1 MQISKSQFSTVVADI
16 LCLAAVGIPIL
27 LLKYLGQA
35 AKKGFF
41 CSDDSLRHPY
51 FDSTIPTTV
60 NVSVSYGIPLTIIL
74 LTHISQLCCGRTNTL
89 RSVIR
94 NTYQDCIFFILGVFT
109 VQLLSGVC
117 KLSSGRL
124 RPHFIAVCRP
134 DIEFT
139 SQICGT
145 WDNPVYVT
153 NFTCSGNSDLFPN
166 ESTRTH
172 RIRESRLS
180 FLSGHTSLACYG
192 MTFGVFF
199 LQTRTK
205 KIRASTLAVGLLQAM
220 MMIYATYCSLSRV
233 ADNKH
238 HPTDVGAGAVLGSA
252 LALGIVY
259 CASRR
264 DRAKYTTGSDS
275 NRRVTEIESKV
286 P

>member
-109 VQLLSGVC
+109 VQVSV
-117 KLSSGRL
+117 
-124 RPHFIAVCRP
+124 
-134 DIEFT
+134 
-139 SQICGT
+139 
-145 WDNPVYVT
+145 
-153 NFTCSGNSDLFPN
+153 
-166 ESTRTH
+166 
-172 RIRESRLS
+172 
-180 FLSGHTSLACYG
+180 
-192 MTFGVFF
+192 
-199 LQTRTK
+199 
-205 KIRASTLAVGLLQAM
+205 
-220 MMIYATYCSLSRV
+220 
-233 ADNKH
+233 
-238 HPTDVGAGAVLGSA
+238 
-252 LALGIVY
+252 
-259 CASRR
+259 
-264 DRAKYTTGSDS
+264 
-275 NRRVTEIESKV
+275 
-286 P
+286 